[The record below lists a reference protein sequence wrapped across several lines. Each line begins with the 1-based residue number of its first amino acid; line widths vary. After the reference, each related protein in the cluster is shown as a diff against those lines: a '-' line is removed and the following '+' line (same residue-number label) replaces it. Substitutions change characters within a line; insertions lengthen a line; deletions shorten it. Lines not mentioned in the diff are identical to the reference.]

1 MDVNI
6 QLCIIQNSSCSW
18 WLIRGEFNVYV
29 SRRCAPTVSQS
40 VSSMEKMNG
49 TKTNMYFMISC
60 GFWHDF
66 WHSLLLLLPPAKKK
80 KKKKMACKFMESLS
94 TSVILPNEPHS
105 CTSGEMILQQCWLL
119 DTLQVIMW
127 SICCCLG
134 SDAWTP
140 NKQQVSVY
148 GHRSPMVYD
157 RFGVLSTAEGDKI
170 KTCFLGRV

>member
-1 MDVNI
+1 MCSNCESECVVYGENEWD
-6 QLCIIQNSSCSW
+6 QNKHVLYDLMW
-18 WLIRGEFNVYV
+18 VLTWFLTQF
-29 SRRCAPTVSQS
+29 TVAAATS
-40 VSSMEKMNG
+40 
-49 TKTNMYFMISC
+49 
-60 GFWHDF
+60 
-66 WHSLLLLLPPAKKK
+66 KKK